1 MSLKFCLLAF
11 MLLLVMLFL
20 GVVSSE
26 DASVNLNLNLPTTTE
41 NAMSTL
47 PIEAPPSVYD
57 PGNVSIEKP
66 NLFIGGIDQSPNPD
80 DNTNYEDFAKQNGA
94 YYVPTFYGGA
104 QIRIIS
110 DVSNGLEVDNAAK
123 DIKTYQNGLKDDAL
137 NGKTY
142 GTIIAYSG
150 GTTSVVTAMAEQNV
164 KADTLILISPMKGWL
179 PDVGVLA
186 TGYPQTRPEDQFDWQ
201 GEFAKKIQ
209 KILASG
215 TKIIVIQSS
224 DDTPPVGSQYQY
236 KFPTDT
242 SSAITVYNVNLEKRG
257 GNSITQG
264 INGHIDI
271 FSIYAMNHITN
282 GGYVAPGT
290 DQNATVNSLLMGS
303 QQGSQANTQENAAN
317 TYCSDHGGYIQEGAC
332 TFLDGSS
339 CNAQDFLNG
348 KCSHESQQYQQHNL
362 AENCSNEG
370 NDLLSHGKYNEAI
383 NAYEKAV
390 EINPHY
396 YPAWVDMGNALD
408 EIGKHD
414 EAVQAYNEA
423 IEINPHCDAAWENKG
438 RVLYNQGKYNEAIE
452 CFDEETKIDPQD
464 VIAWYF
470 ESLSLRELHRDTDAD
485 AAFAKA
491 KELGYQPQPAVQLGD
506 QQSYQPPESQS
517 NGNDVADEEAAR
529 KQAMAVAND
538 FQSEFGGTLDA
549 NKIQK
554 LNQIFK

>member
-1 MSLKFCLLAF
+1 MATFEQDVNRDVTVPLTQNQFDALVDFTYNLGEGNLKELAK
-11 MLLLVMLFL
+11 
-20 GVVSSE
+20 
-26 DASVNLNLNLPTTTE
+26 NLN
-41 NAMSTL
+41 AGH
-47 PIEAPPSVYD
+47 YD
-57 PGNVSIEKP
+57 TVPQEMKLYNHQDGIVIAGLVTRRSDEG
-66 NLFIGGIDQSPNPD
+66 NLFQSEGTANAAVAGASIGTPVVLTLFIHSGDANGPTIPGARILGKDGSGNSFQQT
-80 DNTNYEDFAKQNGA
+80 TN
-94 YYVPTFYGGA
+94 
-104 QIRIIS
+104 
-110 DVSNGLEVDNAAK
+110 SNGYVI
-123 DIKTYQNGLKDDAL
+123 IKGDS
-137 NGKTY
+137 
-142 GTIIAYSG
+142 GTWSFSAS
-150 GTTSVVTAMAEQNV
+150 
-164 KADTLILISPMKGWL
+164 
-179 PDVGVLA
+179 
-186 TGYPQTRPEDQFDWQ
+186 
-201 GEFAKKIQ
+201 
-209 KILASG
+209 ASG
-215 TKIIVIQSS
+215 YAINNWDQDITE
-224 DDTPPVGSQYQY
+224 
-236 KFPTDT
+236 TDT
-242 SSAITVYNVNLEKRG
+242 KQASLQK
-257 GNSITQG
+257 
-264 INGHIDI
+264 
-271 FSIYAMNHITN
+271 
-282 GGYVAPGT
+282 APGT
-290 DQNATVNSLLMGS
+290 DQNAAVNSLLMGS

-396 YPAWVDMGNALD
+396 YPAWVEMGNALD

-423 IEINPHCDAAWENKG
+423 IEINPHCNAAWGNKG
-438 RVLYNQGKYNEAIE
+438 QVLYNQGKYNEAIE
-452 CFDEETKIDPQD
+452 CFDEETKIDPQN

-491 KELGYQPQPAVQLGD
+491 KELGYQPQPAVQPGD

-517 NGNDVADEEAAR
+517 NGNGVADEEAAR
-529 KQAMAVAND
+529 KQAMEVAND